1 VRPGFLPA
9 TPRPAMGDT
18 MRTVFHRINQALSG
32 FCGVLMFIM
41 MVLLVLDIAT
51 RTFHAPMPGLAE
63 MSVFVMMITIYL
75 GMARCEENREHVR
88 LELLLDKLPTRVRRP
103 FESGVFAIELLTI
116 LVFFYAVLQDFIKA
130 YLTDESVLGG
140 TMEFY
145 LWPVKVFA
153 VVGLI
158 FYLAELVFKNLQG
171 FQGPSKTDPEV
182 F

>member
-1 VRPGFLPA
+1 MCP
-9 TPRPAMGDT
+9 TPRRSAGDA
-18 MRTVFHRINQALSG
+18 MRTLFHRINQALSG
-32 FCGVLMFIM
+32 FCGTLMFIM
-41 MVLLVLDIAT
+41 MVLLVVDIVS
-51 RTFHAPMPGLAE
+51 RTFHQPIYGLAE

-103 FESGVFAIELLTI
+103 FESGVFAVELLTI

-130 YLTDESVLGG
+130 YQTDESVLGG

-153 VVGLI
+153 VVGLV
-158 FYLAELVFKNLQG
+158 FYLVELVFKNLQG
-171 FQGPSKTDPEV
+171 FHGPGKTDQEV